1 MQTTRNGIDI
11 NTALG
16 LKLQTQIELEEF
28 ESNGWSRVMVSFNL
42 KTIVLREGKLTSG
55 HFFAALRGE
64 GPRQLCRVVQHPAPA
79 SGCCTNLHNC
89 LSPSPCSRS
98 SASMVARCMAW
109 HTCAQRCRVMMAGRV
124 WPSGWLTQ
132 QMWTLPGGTCS
143 LPFRV

>member
-55 HFFAALRGE
+55 HFFAAL
-64 GPRQLCRVVQHPAPA
+64 
-79 SGCCTNLHNC
+79 
-89 LSPSPCSRS
+89 
-98 SASMVARCMAW
+98 
-109 HTCAQRCRVMMAGRV
+109 
-124 WPSGWLTQ
+124 
-132 QMWTLPGGTCS
+132 
-143 LPFRV
+143 